1 LARPANHTSQH
12 KEAPDVARATWG
24 AKRTCPT
31 CSARFYDLGRTPI
44 VCPKC
49 GGTFEPEAFTKSRR
63 SRASAASAAAAKLA
77 KGARAAVPKPGP
89 KEVEIEPVAAELGE
103 GQEDE
108 AEEDVIEDTSELG
121 EDEDVVEVVEGVEEE
136 EER

>member
-1 LARPANHTSQH
+1 MWEAR
-12 KEAPDVARATWG
+12 DVARTAWG
-24 AKRTCPT
+24 TKRTCPS
-31 CSARFYDLGRTPI
+31 CSARFYDLGRAPI

-63 SRASAASAAAAKLA
+63 SRASSASAAAAKLA
-77 KGARAAVPKPGP
+77 KGGRAAVPKPGP
-89 KEVEIEPVAAELGE
+89 KEVELEPVAAELGE
-103 GQEDE
+103 ERADE

-121 EDEDVVEVVEGVEEE
+121 EDEDVVEVVEDVEEE

>member
-1 LARPANHTSQH
+1 M
-12 KEAPDVARATWG
+12 ARAAWG
-24 AKRTCPT
+24 TKRTCPS
-31 CSARFYDLGRTPI
+31 CSARFYDLGRAPV

-63 SRASAASAAAAKLA
+63 SRAAAAGAAAAKLA
-77 KGARAAVPKPGP
+77 KGGRPATPKPGP
-89 KEVEIEPVAAELGE
+89 KEAEIEPAAAELGE
-103 GQEDE
+103 DREEE

-121 EDEDVVEVVEGVEEE
+121 EDEDVVEVVEDAEEE